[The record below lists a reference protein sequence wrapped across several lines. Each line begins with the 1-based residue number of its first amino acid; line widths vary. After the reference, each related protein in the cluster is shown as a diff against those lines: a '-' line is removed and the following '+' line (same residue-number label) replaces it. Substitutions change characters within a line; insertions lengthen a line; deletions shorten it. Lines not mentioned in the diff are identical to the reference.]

1 MGKPYKSEAKELGK
15 TTSYLNKQVLFNARA
30 TTNTGTYLKTWI
42 MVNGRWHFV
51 GWINEL
57 GTTYVDK
64 IITNK
69 SVNYDMHMVSK
80 RIGAYGKHLTFMEPK
95 NLERQHFI

>member
-1 MGKPYKSEAKELGK
+1 
-15 TTSYLNKQVLFNARA
+15 
-30 TTNTGTYLKTWI
+30 

-80 RIGAYGKHLTFMEPK
+80 KELELMGNTLHLWSQRIWKDNILFRK
-95 NLERQHFI
+95 NVSIIRESKQAMVLIIS